1 MVDII
6 SKIERI
12 KYKVFQKE
20 LEKKKIDDLEK
31 LLQSPHITYEDVIL
45 IQDVILKLKNETKK
59 VNKVKE
65 IFTRQIENIILDYIS
80 CFKSLESAIGYKF
93 GIDWDGIR
101 KHIVYL
107 VKTVCHTVWRA
118 YRGTTRRQNTH
129 FVTETFYKFFNTHHV
144 LIPF

>member
-45 IQDVILKLKNETKK
+45 IQDVILKLKNVLK
-59 VNKVKE
+59 
-65 IFTRQIENIILDYIS
+65 NISNHLN
-80 CFKSLESAIGYKF
+80 L
-93 GIDWDGIR
+93 
-101 KHIVYL
+101 
-107 VKTVCHTVWRA
+107 
-118 YRGTTRRQNTH
+118 
-129 FVTETFYKFFNTHHV
+129 
-144 LIPF
+144 PFAFLLLF

>member
-45 IQDVILKLKNETKK
+45 IQDVILKLKNELQI
-59 VNKVKE
+59 VN
-65 IFTRQIENIILDYIS
+65 
-80 CFKSLESAIGYKF
+80 
-93 GIDWDGIR
+93 
-101 KHIVYL
+101 
-107 VKTVCHTVWRA
+107 
-118 YRGTTRRQNTH
+118 
-129 FVTETFYKFFNTHHV
+129 
-144 LIPF
+144 